1 MKKSKPHAPYA
12 RKATFWNKKRI
23 ESKFTLKEISQLIH
37 KHESITGMYFSGQ
50 LLPPD
55 SVISELCDLFEVDYN
70 TGNLEFQHAHRDW
83 KADHHAPLAYSAKE
97 KVASVDTTS
106 QSADSVATIE
116 SVAVTV
122 KAEDILSKL
131 YGVLSCA
138 DFLRVYDSFINGQ
151 SVNNLAELI
160 YGKFDYATYNKILE
174 TVVSFAASDDK
185 WSV

>member
-23 ESKFTLKEISQLIH
+23 ENKLTLKEIGQSIH

-55 SVISELCDLFEVDYN
+55 SVIRELCDLFDVDFN

-83 KADHHAPLAYSAKE
+83 KAEHHASLAYSARETVKP
-97 KVASVDTTS
+97 VDKAET
-106 QSADSVATIE
+106 APAT
-116 SVAVTV
+116 VTF

-138 DFLRVYDSFINGQ
+138 DFLKVYDSFIKGQ
-151 SVNNLAELI
+151 SVANLAELI
-160 YGKFDYATYNKILE
+160 YGKFDFATYTKILE
-174 TVVSFAASDDK
+174 TVVYSAASNDK